1 MQRKPSLT
9 SKVRQSFYINRFFM
23 LINLIT
29 PLLNLDSCQLS
40 VDPST
45 AHPNLHLSDRNTVV
59 RMSNE
64 PKSYPEHPDRFDY
77 WQQVLCK
84 EGLAGGRYYWEVDW
98 SGTETDIAVTY
109 RGIQRKGNDN
119 AGSFGGND
127 KSWSL
132 YCSESKYSFVHNSKR
147 TTIAVPSSSRIGVY
161 VDYEAGTVAFYSVSD
176 TMKLLH
182 KVQAKFTEPLYP
194 GLGVWGYG
202 TTVRL

>member
-1 MQRKPSLT
+1 
-9 SKVRQSFYINRFFM
+9 M
-23 LINLIT
+23 LINLTT
-29 PLLNLDSCQLS
+29 PFLKLDSCQLS
-40 VDPST
+40 IDPST

-64 PKSYPEHPDRFDY
+64 PKSYPEHPDRFEY
-77 WQQVLCK
+77 WQQVLCT

-98 SGTETDIAVTY
+98 SGTEIDIAVTY

-119 AGSFGGND
+119 AGSFGGNE

-132 YCSESKYSFVHNSKR
+132 YCSESKYSFVHNSKS
-147 TTIAVPSSSRIGVY
+147 TAITVPDSSRIGVY

-182 KVQAKFTEPLYP
+182 KVQAKFNEPLYL

-202 TTVRL
+202 STVQL